1 MGKKITEVRNK
12 SKEGGESF
20 KKGAEQGRKA
30 VSDVKQMKRLIDSLP
45 TDVDDEIVSAA
56 KAVEQGTKGDAE
68 HYMQSEVGS
77 KIEKKIIIKESGKK
91 SMEASSKQASEQVKN
106 NERVQQVFQQMDG
119 VGAFG
124 KNARSEGRG
133 KVEKSTAEF
142 NKAIQENQE
151 NTRKADEEFK
161 KNLSD
166 ISSTF

>member
-1 MGKKITEVRNK
+1 MGKKITEVRNR
-12 SKEGGESF
+12 SKEGSDSF
-20 KKGAEQGRKA
+20 KKSAEQGRKA
-30 VSDVKQMKRLIDSLP
+30 VSDVKQMKKLIDSLP

-56 KAVEQGTKGDAE
+56 KAVEMGTKGDAE
-68 HYMQSEVGS
+68 HYMQSEVGPQ
-77 KIEKKIIIKESGKK
+77 IESGRK
-91 SMEASSKQASEQVKN
+91 SMEASNKQASDQIKN

-124 KNARSEGRG
+124 KNARSEGRS

>member
-1 MGKKITEVRNK
+1 MPRKLDAVK
-12 SKEGGESF
+12 SKAKEGSESF

-30 VSDVKQMKRLIDSLP
+30 VSDVKQMKSLIDSLP
-45 TDVDDEIVSAA
+45 TDVDDDIAAAA

-77 KIEKKIIIKESGKK
+77 KIESGRK
-91 SMEASSKQASEQVKN
+91 SMEASSKQASDQVKN

>member
-45 TDVDDEIVSAA
+45 TDVDDEIITAA

-77 KIEKKIIIKESGKK
+77 KIESGRK
-91 SMEASSKQASEQVKN
+91 SMDASNKQASEQVKN
-106 NERVQQVFQQMDG
+106 NERVQQVFHQMD
-119 VGAFG
+119 G
-124 KNARSEGRG
+124 KNARSEGKG
-133 KVEKSTAEF
+133 KIERSTAEF
-142 NKAIQENQE
+142 NKAIQENHE

>member
-1 MGKKITEVRNK
+1 MVKKITEVRNK
-12 SKEGGESF
+12 SKEGGEFF

-45 TDVDDEIVSAA
+45 TDVDDEIVFAA

-68 HYMQSEVGS
+68 HYMQSEVKS
-77 KIEKKIIIKESGKK
+77 KIESGSEKMK
-91 SMEASSKQASEQVKN
+91 TSTEQAKEQVKN
-106 NERVQQVFQQMDG
+106 NEKVQQVFQQMDG

-124 KNARSEGRG
+124 ENARSEGKG

-142 NKAIQENQE
+142 SKAIQENQE

>member
-1 MGKKITEVRNK
+1 MGKKITEVKNK
-12 SKEGGESF
+12 SKEGSESF

-30 VSDVKQMKRLIDSLP
+30 VTDVKQMKRLIDSLP

-77 KIEKKIIIKESGKK
+77 TIESGKK

-119 VGAFG
+119 IGAFG
-124 KNARSEGRG
+124 KNARAEGKG

-142 NKAIQENQE
+142 NKAIQENEE
-151 NTRKADEEFK
+151 NKRQADEEFK
-161 KNLSD
+161 KNLSE

>member
-1 MGKKITEVRNK
+1 MGKKIAEVQKK
-12 SKEGGESF
+12 SKEGSEAF

-68 HYMQSEVGS
+68 SYMKGDVGS
-77 KIEKKIIIKESGKK
+77 EIERGKK
-91 SMEASSKQASEQVKN
+91 SMDASSKQASEQIRSNEKVKK
-106 NERVQQVFQQMDG
+106 VFEQMDS

-124 KNARSEGRG
+124 KNARVEGRT
-133 KVEKSTAEF
+133 KVETSTKEF
-142 NKAIQENQE
+142 NKAIQENAE
-151 NTRKADEEFK
+151 NTKNADAEFK
-161 KNLSD
+161 KNLSE

>member
-1 MGKKITEVRNK
+1 MGKKLTEVRNK

-45 TDVDDEIVSAA
+45 TDVDDEIVTAA

-77 KIEKKIIIKESGKK
+77 KIESGKK
-91 SMEASSKQASEQVKN
+91 SMDTSSKTASDQVKN
-106 NERVQQVFQQMDG
+106 NERVQSVFSQMDG

-124 KNARSEGRG
+124 KNARTEGKA
-133 KVEKSTAEF
+133 KVENSTKEF
-142 NKAIQENQE
+142 NKAIQENAE

>member
-20 KKGAEQGRKA
+20 NKGAEQGRKA

-77 KIEKKIIIKESGKK
+77 KIESGKK
-91 SMEASSKQASEQVKN
+91 SLDASNKQAGEQVKN
-106 NERVQQVFQQMDG
+106 NERVQQVFQQMEG

-124 KNARSEGRG
+124 KNARSEGRS
-133 KVEKSTAEF
+133 KVENSTKEF
-142 NKAIQENQE
+142 NKAIQENAE
-151 NTRKADEEFK
+151 NARKADEEFK

>member
-20 KKGAEQGRKA
+20 KKGAEQGRQA
-30 VSDVKQMKRLIDSLP
+30 VSDVKKMKRLIDSLP
-45 TDVDDEIVSAA
+45 TDVDDEIVTAA

-68 HYMQSEVGS
+68 HYMQSEVKS
-77 KIEKKIIIKESGKK
+77 KIESGSEKVK
-91 SMEASSKQASEQVKN
+91 ASTDQAKEQVKN
-106 NERVQQVFQQMDG
+106 TEKVQQVFQQMDG

-151 NTRKADEEFK
+151 ETRKADEEFK

>member
-20 KKGAEQGRKA
+20 KKGAEQGRQA
-30 VSDVKQMKRLIDSLP
+30 VSDVKKMKRLIDSLP
-45 TDVDDEIVSAA
+45 SDVDDEIVTAA

-68 HYMQSEVGS
+68 HYMQSEVKS
-77 KIEKKIIIKESGKK
+77 KIESGSEKVK
-91 SMEASSKQASEQVKN
+91 ASTDQAKEQVKN
-106 NERVQQVFQQMDG
+106 NEKVQQVFQQMDG

-151 NTRKADEEFK
+151 ETRKADEEFK

>member
-12 SKEGGESF
+12 SKEGSESF
-20 KKGAEQGRKA
+20 KKGAEHGRQA
-30 VSDVKQMKRLIDSLP
+30 VSDVKKMKRLIDSLP
-45 TDVDDEIVSAA
+45 TDVDDEIVTAA

-68 HYMQSEVGS
+68 HYMQSEVKS
-77 KIEKKIIIKESGKK
+77 KIESGSEKMK
-91 SMEASSKQASEQVKN
+91 ASTEQAKEQVKN
-106 NERVQQVFQQMDG
+106 NEKVQQVFQQMDG

-151 NTRKADEEFK
+151 ETRKADEDFK

>member
-1 MGKKITEVRNK
+1 MPRKLDAVK
-12 SKEGGESF
+12 SKAKEGSESF

-30 VSDVKQMKRLIDSLP
+30 VSDVKQMKSLIDSLP
-45 TDVDDEIVSAA
+45 TDVDDDIAAAA
-56 KAVEQGTKGDAE
+56 KAVEQGTKGDVE

-77 KIEKKIIIKESGKK
+77 KIESGKK
-91 SMEASSKQASEQVKN
+91 SMETSSKQASDQVKN

-142 NKAIQENQE
+142 NKVIQENQE

>member
-45 TDVDDEIVSAA
+45 TDVDDEIITAA

-77 KIEKKIIIKESGKK
+77 KIESGRK
-91 SMEASSKQASEQVKN
+91 SMDASNKQASEQVKTTSEYSRFSIRWMGLALL
-106 NERVQQVFQQMDG
+106 ERMHDLKARAKSKDQQL
-119 VGAFG
+119 
-124 KNARSEGRG
+124 S
-133 KVEKSTAEF
+133 STKLF
-142 NKAIQENQE
+142 KKIRKIQEKPM
-151 NTRKADEEFK
+151 RSLKR
-161 KNLSD
+161 
-166 ISSTF
+166 I

>member
-20 KKGAEQGRKA
+20 KKGAEQGHKA

-77 KIEKKIIIKESGKK
+77 KIESGRK
-91 SMEASSKQASEQVKN
+91 SMDASNKQASEQVKN
-106 NERVQQVFQQMDG
+106 NERVQQVFQQMEG

-124 KNARSEGRG
+124 KNARSEGRA
-133 KVEKSTAEF
+133 KSKDQQLSSTKLF
-142 NKAIQENQE
+142 KKIRKIQEKPM
-151 NTRKADEEFK
+151 RSLKR
-161 KNLSD
+161 
-166 ISSTF
+166 I

>member
-30 VSDVKQMKRLIDSLP
+30 VSDVKQMKRLIDTLP

-68 HYMQSEVGS
+68 QYMNSDV
-77 KIEKKIIIKESGKK
+77 KTNIESGKK
-91 SMEASSKQASEQVKN
+91 SMEASSNQAGEQVKN
-106 NERVQQVFQQMDG
+106 NEKVQQIFQQMDG

-124 KNARSEGRG
+124 RNARAEGNRS
-133 KVEKSTAEF
+133 VEQSTAEF
-142 NKAIQENQE
+142 QKAIQENEE
-151 NTRKADEEFK
+151 NTRKAAEEFN

-166 ISSTF
+166 ISTTF

>member
-1 MGKKITEVRNK
+1 MGKKNTEVRNK

-45 TDVDDEIVSAA
+45 TDVDDEIITAA

-77 KIEKKIIIKESGKK
+77 KIESGRK
-91 SMEASSKQASEQVKN
+91 SMDASNKQASEQVKN
-106 NERVQQVFQQMDG
+106 NERVQQVFHQMDG

-124 KNARSEGRG
+124 KNARSEGKG
-133 KVEKSTAEF
+133 KIERSTAEF

>member
-12 SKEGGESF
+12 SKEGSESF
-20 KKGAEQGRKA
+20 KKGAEQGRQA
-30 VSDVKQMKRLIDSLP
+30 VSDVKKMKRLIDSLP
-45 TDVDDEIVSAA
+45 TDVDDEIVTAA

-68 HYMQSEVGS
+68 HYMQSEVKS
-77 KIEKKIIIKESGKK
+77 KIESGSEKMK
-91 SMEASSKQASEQVKN
+91 ASTEQAKEQVKN
-106 NERVQQVFQQMDG
+106 NEKVQQVFQQMDG

-151 NTRKADEEFK
+151 ETRKADEDFK

>member
-1 MGKKITEVRNK
+1 MPRKLDAVK
-12 SKEGGESF
+12 SKAKEGSESF

-30 VSDVKQMKRLIDSLP
+30 VSDVKQMKSLIDSLP
-45 TDVDDEIVSAA
+45 TDVDDDIAAAA

-77 KIEKKIIIKESGKK
+77 KIESGKK
-91 SMEASSKQASEQVKN
+91 SMETSSKQASDQVKN

-142 NKAIQENQE
+142 NKVIQENQE

>member
-1 MGKKITEVRNK
+1 MGKKITEVRSK

-20 KKGAEQGRKA
+20 KKGAELGRKA

-68 HYMQSEVGS
+68 QYMKSEVNS
-77 KIEKKIIIKESGKK
+77 NIESGKK
-91 SMEASSKQASEQVKN
+91 SMDASSKQASEQVKN
-106 NERVQQVFQQMDG
+106 NEKVQQVFQQMDS

-124 KNARSEGRG
+124 KNARSDGRS
-133 KVEKSTAEF
+133 KIEQSTAEF

-151 NTRKADEEFK
+151 NTRKAAEDFK